1 MSLMD
6 DMQQNTQT
14 ELDFSSVLTGEA
26 REAGREET
34 ESFRTTDGSER
45 PASTNRLMEAVCER
59 ENLKAALQ
67 QVKANKGSPGVDG
80 MTVVGIKDYLKQHWP
95 AIREQLL
102 NGTYE
107 PKPVR
112 RVEIPKPDGG
122 VRKLGIPTVLD
133 RFIQQAV
140 MQVLQRRWDRTFSD
154 HSYGFRPGRSAHQ
167 AVAQAQQYIAEGYG
181 WVVDLDLEKFF
192 DRVNHDRLMAAV
204 AKRVAD
210 KRMLKLIR
218 AFLEAGVMEN
228 GLVSAVDEGT
238 PQGGPLSPLLSNLVL
253 DELDR
258 ELERRGHRFVRYA
271 DDCNLYVRSER
282 AGQRVMKSITRFIT
296 QRLKLKVNEAKSAV
310 ARPQERKFLGFSFTE
325 GLEVKRTIAPKA
337 LDRFKARVREITC
350 RAKGVS
356 IETTI
361 EELAPYMRGWRSYF
375 GFCETP
381 TVLLYLTRWVRLRL
395 RAALW
400 RQWKTP
406 RRRRAALL
414 KLGVSPRL
422 ARNTAGSG
430 RGPWPLAR
438 TKALTVGLSNA
449 YFKSLGLPTLADECS
464 VTVSNRRVRTRTHGG
479 VAGVG
484 G

>member
-1 MSLMD
+1 MSLTD
-6 DMQQNTQT
+6 DQQQNIQL
-14 ELDFSSVLTGEA
+14 ELDFSSALTGAA
-26 REAGREET
+26 RGVAGEET
-34 ESFRTTDGSER
+34 ESSGATSGLENPAKTD
-45 PASTNRLMEAVCER
+45 RLMEEVCER
-59 ENLKAALQ
+59 ENLKEALR
-67 QVKANKGSPGVDG
+67 QVKANKGSSGVDG
-80 MTVVGIKDYLKQHWP
+80 MTVVALSDYLKRHWP

-102 NGTYE
+102 SGTYE

-140 MQVLQRRWDRTFSD
+140 MQVLQGRWDRTFSD

-167 AVAQAQQYIAEGYG
+167 AVAQAQQYIAEGHG
-181 WVVDLDLEKFF
+181 WCVDLDLEKFF
-192 DRVNHDRLMAAV
+192 DRVNHDKLMGRIAN
-204 AKRVAD
+204 RIED
-210 KRMLKLIR
+210 KRLLKLIR
-218 AFLEAGVMEN
+218 AFLNAGVMEN
-228 GLVSAVDEGT
+228 GLVSPSVEGT

-271 DDCNLYVRSER
+271 DDCNIYVRSER
-282 AGQRVMKSITRFIT
+282 AGQRVMESITRFIT
-296 QRLKLKVNEAKSAV
+296 QRLKLKVNETKSAV
-310 ARPQERKFLGFSFTE
+310 ARPRERKFLGFSFSA
-325 GLEVKRTIAPKA
+325 GPEVKRVIAPKA
-337 LDRFKARVREITC
+337 LDRFKQRIREITR

-361 EELAPYMRGWRSYF
+361 AELAPYLRGWRNYF

-381 TVLLYLTRWVRLRL
+381 EVLVYLTRWVRLRL

-414 KLGVSPRL
+414 QLGVRPRL
-422 ARNTAGSG
+422 ASNTAGSG
-430 RGPWPLAR
+430 RGPWYLAR
-438 TKALTVGLSNA
+438 AKALSVGLSNT
-449 YFKSLGLPTLADECS
+449 YFKSLGLPTLIEGC
-464 VTVSNRRVRTRTHGG
+464 
-479 VAGVG
+479 
-484 G
+484 

>member
-1 MSLMD
+1 MSLKD
-6 DMQQNTQT
+6 DKQRNIQI
-14 ELDFSSVLTGEA
+14 ELDFSCARTGEA

-34 ESFRTTDGSER
+34 ESFGAMSGTEN
-45 PASTNRLMEAVCER
+45 PASTNRWMEEVCER
-59 ENLKAALQ
+59 GNLKEALRR
-67 QVKANKGSPGVDG
+67 VMTNKGSAGADG
-80 MTVVGIKDYLKQHWP
+80 MTVDGLSDYLKQHWP

-167 AVAQAQQYIAEGYG
+167 AVAQAQQCIAEGHG
-181 WVVDLDLEKFF
+181 WCIDLDLEKFF
-192 DRVNHDRLMAAV
+192 DRVNHDKLMGQI
-204 AKRVAD
+204 AKRVED
-210 KRMLKLIR
+210 KRLLKLIR
-218 AFLEAGVMEN
+218 AFLNAGVMEN
-228 GLVSAVDEGT
+228 GLVSPSVEGT

-271 DDCNLYVRSER
+271 NDCNIYVRSER
-282 AGQRVMKSITRFIT
+282 AGQRVMENITRFIT
-296 QRLKLKVNEAKSAV
+296 QKLKLKVNEAKSAV
-310 ARPQERKFLGFSFTE
+310 ARPQERKFLGFSFTS
-325 GLEVKRTIAPKA
+325 GPEVRRIIAPKA
-337 LDRFKARVREITC
+337 LDRFQRRIREITR
-350 RAKGVS
+350 RAKSVS
-356 IETTI
+356 TETTM
-361 EELAPYMRGWRSYF
+361 EALAPYLRGWRSYF

-381 TVLLYLTRWVRLRL
+381 EVLIGLTRWVRLRL

-414 KLGVSPRL
+414 ALRVSPRL

-430 RGPWPLAR
+430 HGPWYLAR
-438 TKALTVGLSNA
+438 SQALARGLSNA
-449 YFKSLGLPTLADECS
+449 YFRSLGLPSLIEE
-464 VTVSNRRVRTRTHGG
+464 R
-479 VAGVG
+479 
-484 G
+484 